1 MCLLD
6 AIFPSLPSLP
16 SVFDAHVSDGAAN
29 TGVRLPLLNA
39 LKHPSTEE
47 KQKYA
52 IPHPRAEQ
60 LHHNVYNVFRSAPHS
75 SPSPTHLSI
84 PAPLNQ
90 ILPKRLRATRAP
102 SAYSLMAHV
111 GLLSEQLLTH
121 SSNSDLWLALVL
133 CFLVHILHALMG
145 CWICNW
151 FSGWGNA
158 FLCELFDCLSGG

>member
-60 LHHNVYNVFRSAPHS
+60 LHDNVYNVFRSAPHS

-90 ILPKRLRATRAP
+90 ILPKRLRASRAP
-102 SAYSLMAHV
+102 SVYSLMAHV
-111 GLLSEQLLTH
+111 GLLSEQLLTILPSH
-121 SSNSDLWLALVL
+121 SSSSDLWLALVL

-145 CWICNW
+145 WWIYNW

-158 FLCELFDCLSGG
+158 